1 MCEKERNER
10 LSNAIQSEWGQPR
23 MNKDRANNTDLPE
36 PTRKAFDAFTGFI
49 YATTF
54 SLVIK
59 AAYTESK
66 LNSAGPVALTS
77 IILAFLVVDGVIR
90 YIGRHSISK
99 DTTSRPRRITLFS
112 IELIV
117 VYFLLLVFL
126 NCIYIYAH
134 PNSVQITWTGHR
146 AGWTLDWTHFRWGQT
161 FIDMPSGR
169 MFCYLTATF
178 AIFSGGWNAVMIWF
192 SHQVNWRHVCMLLKG
207 HLDDEILKMF
217 PFNRVWQNRLEKQLE
232 PYKEAH
238 RRHTEAAS
246 SPKDKAG
253 EIYQTYLSIVGA
265 IYRFPILLKCIAKNP
280 VYLIVPYLLAAHIV
294 ALNFLLGLF
303 ILLSAGLLGGE
314 SVFSVQPF
322 LSAGWL
328 ALLVLLLLLFVGALV
343 FLGMHF
349 ASRRSCILYE
359 RLGWICLAIA
369 ILLLYSV
376 CTAIIL
382 VLLVFCQQFVAN
394 ILMGIFFRPQAGTAD
409 PVPQERE
416 ELEQGAG
423 T

>member
-1 MCEKERNER
+1 MT
-10 LSNAIQSEWGQPR
+10 
-23 MNKDRANNTDLPE
+23 KDRANNTDLPE
-36 PTRKAFDAFTGFI
+36 HTRKAFDVFTGFI

-59 AAYTESK
+59 VAYTESK
-66 LNSAGPVALTS
+66 FNSVGPVAFTLL
-77 IILAFLVVDGVIR
+77 ILVFLVIDGVIR
-90 YIGRHSISK
+90 YIGRQEISQ
-99 DTTSRPRRITLFS
+99 DTTSRSKRITLFS

-134 PNSVQITWTGHR
+134 PTSVQITWTDHR
-146 AGWTLDWTHFRWGQT
+146 AGWTLDWTHFRWGRT
-161 FIDMPSGR
+161 IIDMPSGW

-178 AIFSGGWNAVMIWF
+178 AILSGGWNAVMIWF
-192 SHQVNWRHVCMLLKG
+192 SRQVNWRHVCMLLKG
-207 HLDDEILKMF
+207 HLADEILKMF
-217 PFNRVWQNRLEKQLE
+217 PDNRVWQNRLEKQLE
-232 PYKEAH
+232 PFNEAH

-246 SPKDKAG
+246 STKDKAG

-265 IYRFPILLKCIAKNP
+265 IYRFMILLKCIAKNP

-303 ILLSAGLLGGE
+303 ILLSTGLLGGE
-314 SVFSVQPF
+314 SVFTRAGLILPF

-376 CTAIIL
+376 CPAIIL
-382 VLLVFCQQFVAN
+382 VLLVFCQQLVAN
-394 ILMGIFFRPQAGTAD
+394 ILMGIFFRRPAGTAN